1 MGHVLYIAAER
12 KLLTIAW
19 ACVKYERM
27 FDPAYEVREE
37 RGGDNDEDE
46 KA

>member
-1 MGHVLYIAAER
+1 MIAAER

-27 FDPAYEVREE
+27 FDPEYEVRDG
-37 RGGDNDEDE
+37 RGKGDDEDE
-46 KA
+46 S

>member
-1 MGHVLYIAAER
+1 MAVIAAER

-27 FDPAYEVREE
+27 FDPEYEGRNG
-37 RGGDNDEDE
+37 RGKGEGEDE
-46 KA
+46 L